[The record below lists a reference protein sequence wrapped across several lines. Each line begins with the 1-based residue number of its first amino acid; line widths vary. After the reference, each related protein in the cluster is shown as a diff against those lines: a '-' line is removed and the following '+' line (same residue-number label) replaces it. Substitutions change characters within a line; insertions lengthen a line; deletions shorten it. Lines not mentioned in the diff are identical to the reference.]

1 MAGDR
6 GDRRGRGVSDADRRL
21 FREAMADARPFD
33 DAREAPLGPAPRRPA
48 PPAPSVATVAA
59 AQAPLAPVHGVD
71 GRTFARL
78 KRGRIRPQA
87 RLDLHGRTLAEA
99 EREVGAFL
107 AGAAARG
114 LRCVLVITG
123 KGRVGAPGGTLRTE
137 LPRWLDAA
145 RADGRVLAAAEAR
158 VEDGG
163 AGARYVLLRRA
174 RGAGPP
180 TASRGPAGPSR
191 GGRRD

>member
-1 MAGDR
+1 MGGDR
-6 GDRRGRGVSDADRRL
+6 GGRRGVSDADRRL
-21 FREAMADARPFD
+21 FREAVAGARPFD
-33 DAREAPLGPAPRRPA
+33 GAREAPPGPAPRRPA
-48 PPAPSVATVAA
+48 PPGPPALSVPVARAP
-59 AQAPLAPVHGVD
+59 PAPVHGVD

-78 KRGRIRPQA
+78 KRGRIRPEA

-99 EREVGAFL
+99 QREVGAFL
-107 AGAAARG
+107 ARSAARG

-158 VEDGG
+158 QEDGG

-174 RGAGPP
+174 RGAGAP
-180 TASRGPAGPSR
+180 TASRGPAGLSR

>member
-1 MAGDR
+1 MGA
-6 GDRRGRGVSDADRRL
+6 DRRGRGVSDADRRL

-33 DAREAPLGPAPRRPA
+33 GARETPPGPAPRGAA
-48 PPAPSVATVAA
+48 PPVPTVSTGPAARTAP
-59 AQAPLAPVHGVD
+59 APVHGVD

-78 KRGRIRPQA
+78 KRGRIRPEA

-99 EREVGAFL
+99 QREVGAFL

-114 LRCVLVITG
+114 LRCVLIITG

-145 RADGRVLAAAEAR
+145 RAGGPVLAAAEAR
-158 VEDGG
+158 PEDGG

-191 GGRRD
+191 GGRRG